1 MSYSKLCYC
10 LDNNKEDKTPCTLSF
25 NKLFSVKHIN
35 RRIIIKK
42 KIEKI
47 DDIIDI
53 IDEYPIIE
61 GVDYNIDLNLLYKI
75 KKPLLKLQSM
85 VGMYE
90 IKNNII
96 EQILYYLQNLH
107 NNNDYLH
114 TVIYGPPGTG
124 KTEIS
129 KIIGEIFINIGILK
143 KNIFKKVTRS
153 DLIAGFL
160 GQTAIKTK
168 TVIEECLGGVLFI
181 DEVYSLGNN
190 NKSDSFS
197 KECIDTLC
205 EALSDHKNNIMVIVA
220 GYEKEIKECF
230 FSYNDGLESRFMWK
244 YSIDKYNE
252 NELYE
257 ILKKKIYEIEW
268 SLSKEITKEWF
279 NDKIEHFK
287 FYGRDIELLVSNI
300 KIAHAKRIFGL
311 ENIIKKYIT
320 KDDLEN
326 GFKKMCKTVNETKD
340 DYTNMYT

>member
-1 MSYSKLCYC
+1 MSYSKFCYY
-10 LDNNKEDKTPCTLSF
+10 LDKENKNKTPYDLSF
-25 NKLFSVKHIN
+25 KKIFPFKQKKYK
-35 RRIIIKK
+35 IIINKR
-42 KIEKI
+42 IEKI
-47 DDIIDI
+47 DDIINI
-53 IDEYPIIE
+53 INEYPIIE
-61 GVDYNIDLNLLYKI
+61 NVDYNIDLKLLHKI
-75 KKPLLKLQSM
+75 KNPLLKLQSM
-85 VGMYE
+85 IGMYE

-129 KIIGEIFINIGILK
+129 KIIGDIFTNIGILK
-143 KNIFKKVTRS
+143 KKVFKKVTRA

-244 YSIDKYNE
+244 YSIEKYNE

-268 SLSKEITKEWF
+268 SISKEITKEWF

-287 FYGRDIELLVSNI
+287 FYGRDVELLVSNI

-311 ENIIKKYIT
+311 ENPIKKYIT
-320 KDDLEN
+320 KDDLDN
-326 GFKKMCKTVNETKD
+326 GFKKMSKKSKESKE

>member
-1 MSYSKLCYC
+1 MSYSNFTYY
-10 LDNNKEDKTPCTLSF
+10 LDKNKENKNPYCLSF
-25 NKLFSVKHIN
+25 NKLFPFEHKKYK
-35 RRIIIKK
+35 IIIKK

-53 IDEYPIIE
+53 INEYPIIE
-61 GVDYNIDLNLLYKI
+61 NVEYNIDLKLLYKI

-85 VGMYE
+85 IGMYE

-129 KIIGEIFINIGILK
+129 KIIGDIFINIGILK
-143 KNIFKKVTRS
+143 NNIFKKVTRS

-252 NELYE
+252 KELYE

-268 SLSKEITKEWF
+268 SLSKEITKDWF

-287 FYGRDIELLVSNI
+287 FYGRDIEQLVSNI

-311 ENIIKKYIT
+311 ENAIKKYIT
-320 KDDLEN
+320 KDDLEH
-326 GFKKMCKTVNETKD
+326 GFKKMCKTVKETKN